1 MHNKRIYDL
10 SIATDRIKR
19 YCSVQDRCQ
28 WDVIKKMNEWSL
40 GEKTKNHLLEILI
53 TENYI
58 NEERF
63 SQSFCRGKFKI
74 KNWGKRKISNEL
86 KQKNISNICINKGM
100 EEIKED
106 EYLNVL
112 DKLFKQK
119 RDKVTD
125 KNHFVRK
132 TKIAN
137 FLIQRGFESF
147 LVWEKM
153 KDLKDK

>member
-1 MHNKRIYDL
+1 MRNKQIYDL
-10 SIATDRIKR
+10 NIATDRVKR

-28 WDVIKKMNEWSL
+28 WDVIKKMNDWGL
-40 GEKTKNHLLEILI
+40 GKKTQNHLLEILI

-86 KQKNISNICINKGM
+86 KQKNISSICIDKGM

-106 EYLNVL
+106 DYFKVL
-112 DKLFKQK
+112 DKLFIQK
-119 RDKVTD
+119 RDQVTD
-125 KNHFVRK
+125 TNHFIRK
-132 TKIAN
+132 KKIAN
-137 FLIQRGFESF
+137 FLIQRGFEPS

-153 KDLKDK
+153 KDLEDK

>member
-1 MHNKRIYDL
+1 MHNKQIYDL
-10 SIATDRIKR
+10 NIATDRIKR
-19 YCSVQDRCQ
+19 YCSIQDRCQ
-28 WDVIKKMNEWSL
+28 WDVINKMNEWSL
-40 GEKTKNHLLEILI
+40 GEKIKNHLLEVLI

-74 KNWGKRKISNEL
+74 KNWGKRKINNEL
-86 KQKNISNICINKGM
+86 KQKNISKICIDKGM
-100 EEIKED
+100 KEINEE
-106 EYLNVL
+106 EYLKVL
-112 DKLFKQK
+112 DRLFIQK
-119 RDKVTD
+119 RDKITD

-132 TKIAN
+132 AKIAN

>member
-1 MHNKRIYDL
+1 MCKKRIYDL

-28 WDVIKKMNEWSL
+28 WDVIKKMNEWGL
-40 GEKTKNHLLEILI
+40 GEKIKNHLLEMLLI
-53 TENYI
+53 ENYV

-63 SQSFCRGKFKI
+63 SRSYCRGKFKTN
-74 KNWGKRKISNEL
+74 NWGRRKIRNEL

-100 EEIKED
+100 EEIKEND
-106 EYLNVL
+106 YLRVL
-112 DKLFKQK
+112 DKLFTEK
-119 RDKVTD
+119 RDKTTD

-132 TKIAN
+132 TKITN

-147 LVWEKM
+147 LIWDKM

>member
-1 MHNKRIYDL
+1 MHNKQIYDL
-10 SIATDRIKR
+10 NIAADRIKR
-19 YCSVQDRCQ
+19 YCAIQDRCQ

-53 TENYI
+53 TENYV

-86 KQKNISNICINKGM
+86 KQKNISKICITKGM
-100 EEIKED
+100 KEIKED
-106 EYLNVL
+106 EYLKVL
-112 DKLFKQK
+112 DKLFIQK